1 MDGKINRYSYCI
13 DCDFKNIAATD
24 EEKLN
29 GLSKEL
35 NDQDKL
41 GYLLNKKLNEEL
53 TDLLREYEVQELI
66 DSL

>member
-13 DCDFKNIAATD
+13 DCDFKNIAAID

-29 GLSKEL
+29 GLSKVL

-53 TDLLREYEVQELI
+53 NEGTN
-66 DSL
+66 

>member
-13 DCDFKNIAATD
+13 DCDFKNTAATD

-53 TDLLREYEVQELI
+53 NEGTN
-66 DSL
+66 